1 MWQESLRYPLDGQR
15 SLRGKWWGV
24 RTIWSKEQ
32 KATRGAI
39 RGKGSSWSVLGALGP
54 SELFT
59 HLSEKFAII
68 TIMLTH
74 CESDVNLFL
83 PSYSGDPQPPTQSS
97 PSPPWLHSKWTCL
110 DLLGTG
116 SDGQSGCPGVM
127 AHVLGPERDGCGL
140 ASGNVHLGGQL
151 RSPRNRGYSQRT
163 SRVNGSLRLTLTG
176 FRASHT

>member
-15 SLRGKWWGV
+15 SLRGSGGVSGPFGAKSRKPHGVQSEGREVPGLYWGP
-24 RTIWSKEQ
+24 
-32 KATRGAI
+32 
-39 RGKGSSWSVLGALGP
+39 GS
-54 SELFT
+54 F
-59 HLSEKFAII
+59 
-68 TIMLTH
+68 MLTH
-74 CESDVNLFL
+74 WESDVNSFV

-97 PSPPWLHSKWTCL
+97 PSPPWLHSRWTCL
-110 DLLGTG
+110 DLPGTG
-116 SDGQSGCPGVM
+116 SHGQSGCPGVM

>member
-39 RGKGSSWSVLGALGP
+39 RGKGSSWSLLGPLGP
-54 SELFT
+54 SCSLTVSLTLICFSHHILVILHLQHRAAHPLPGFIQVDLFGLAWDRI
-59 HLSEKFAII
+59 H
-68 TIMLTH
+68 
-74 CESDVNLFL
+74 V
-83 PSYSGDPQPPTQSS
+83 QP
-97 PSPPWLHSKWTCL
+97 
-110 DLLGTG
+110 
-116 SDGQSGCPGVM
+116 GCPGVM
-127 AHVLGPERDGCGL
+127 APVLGSERDGCGL

-151 RSPRNRGYSQRT
+151 RSHRNRGYSQRT